1 VLALYI
7 VAGVILIGIFM
18 LSIPIEMAFDF
29 DVHEQVRSRMRVGW
43 FFGLIWKDI
52 GRRRKKLEDKRKP
65 EKKKRKKGI
74 KPLLSLFRTEGVAGR
89 LSKLVRKILSCLRI
103 RQLDANLRI
112 GLDDPA
118 DTAIL
123 CSMVWP
129 VLAFHNPSSSAS
141 VVMEPSFDKPVF
153 EGSVY
158 GRIRLFPIQVIG
170 PILQFVLSPTGLRVV
185 KKVVSSRWN

>member
-1 VLALYI
+1 MLALFI
-7 VAGVILIGIFM
+7 VAGVILIVIFM

-29 DVHEQVRSRMRVGW
+29 DVNEQVRSRMRVGW

-74 KPLLSLFRTEGVAGR
+74 KPLLSLFRTEGVPGR

-129 VLAFHNPSSSAS
+129 VLAFHNLSRSAS
-141 VVMEPSFDKPVF
+141 VVMEPLPYSIAIILLLLHLVHLSIYLYYYLRFLVF
-153 EGSVY
+153 FLKASITIIAEA
-158 GRIRLFPIQVIG
+158 IFI
-170 PILQFVLSPTGLRVV
+170 
-185 KKVVSSRWN
+185 